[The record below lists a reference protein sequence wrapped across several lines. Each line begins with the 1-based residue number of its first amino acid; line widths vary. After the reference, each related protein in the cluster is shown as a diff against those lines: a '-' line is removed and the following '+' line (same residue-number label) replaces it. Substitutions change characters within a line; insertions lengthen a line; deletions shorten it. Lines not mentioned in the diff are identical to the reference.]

1 MFNNNYMMEN
11 YHKNSLLG
19 QLEENGIDLQSN
31 TEGEY
36 LPFGTLTGNIEN
48 SPFNTNKYQSDPVEI
63 EQKIVKKRL
72 NELDFNLFQ
81 EGNFIN
87 INDNELS
94 KDEKIQKIKKLI
106 KKIDEK
112 LYMLEDSEDK
122 ILIEKLNN
130 EKSALNDALLLIEG
144 KNKEIFTI
152 QNEKVKEI
160 ADKIHI
166 KDKIEKIENLFFKVF
181 PLLKKSFLVKKALNK
196 LVMLNESAKNLS
208 SKQIPYGESEGTYND
223 FITYLSCANVIHA
236 KLTKK
241 M

>member
-1 MFNNNYMMEN
+1 MFNNNYMMEK

-19 QLEENGIDLQSN
+19 QLEENGIDLQNN

-36 LPFGTLTGNIEN
+36 LPFGILTGNIEN
-48 SPFNTNKYQSDPVEI
+48 SPFNTNKYQNDPVEI

-196 LVMLNESAKNLS
+196 LVMLNESAKNIS